1 MTFNDITG
9 MNPGQIRSGLQ
20 IPYDPAY
27 GFVWALLN
35 IMKLKEIKD
44 WEPIFDSFKIGFKY
58 MGEYGMGSEWAKIII
73 TNSGEEYCNFGE
85 LAFSSLAGNANKF
98 FVSDNTRFIVLEIMI
113 IKVHGHVLPVLIDLK
128 NKTYKIIDSKRIL
141 RSRKIWKDGD
151 KLLGRFIEVV
161 YFGSV
166 QFRND
171 IEIELSIDGMR
182 PIEEFYNLSPNDVVC
197 VIMEWD
203 KNGNL
208 KTEIR

>member
-1 MTFNDITG
+1 
-9 MNPGQIRSGLQ
+9 
-20 IPYDPAY
+20 
-27 GFVWALLN
+27 
-35 IMKLKEIKD
+35 MKLSEVKD
-44 WEPIFDSFKIGFKY
+44 WKPIFDSFKIGLKY
-58 MGEYGMGSEWAKIII
+58 MGEYRMGSEWAKIVI
-73 TNSGEEYCNFGE
+73 TNSEEEYCNFGD
-85 LAFSSLAGNANKF
+85 LAFSSLGSDPNKF
-98 FVSDNTRFIVLEIMI
+98 FISDNARFIVLEIMI
-113 IKVHGHVLPVLIDLK
+113 WKVHAHVLPVLIDLK
-128 NKTYKIIDSKRIL
+128 NKTYKFIDSQRIL
-141 RSRKIWKDGD
+141 ISQKIWQDGD

-171 IEIELSIDGMR
+171 IEIELSTDGMR